1 MQRELIQLPPQ
12 TRPILA
18 VVVHTEEEFDWE
30 EVEVPEHQHLEITL
44 HAGKVN
50 TGQKTNKLVFLD
62 S

>member
-1 MQRELIQLPPQ
+1 MLSEGISM
-12 TRPILA
+12 
-18 VVVHTEEEFDWE
+18 HSDTEEEFDWE